1 MAGREEAPDG
11 QVTASQADKTAKMRK
26 EAVTRKWRA
35 EKILKMKKETV
46 RSDLKKLEQSEK
58 VHHLFLIL
66 WKVDAL
72 FS

>member
-35 EKILKMKKETV
+35 EKILKIEKEAV
-46 RSDLKKLEQSEK
+46 RSVLKKLGQS
-58 VHHLFLIL
+58 
-66 WKVDAL
+66 
-72 FS
+72 